1 MQFLR
6 QIWPQEHLE
15 HLAPRAALLIEGAAF
30 QKIARVDPTKL
41 RSVDGVLN
49 LIEALGGQW
58 GKTDTEDRYDLF
70 ERALYM
76 VAQKQDETND
86 SYLARHDIAFEDLLA
101 KSISINDV
109 RAYVLIRQSALSS
122 EDRKKIIMDN
132 GGQLTYDSARKSLRL
147 LGSRFFQDLQGNR
160 NIQGKKTYDAYAA
173 EDEEHVNF
181 SSPDGEAMDIDEEGI
196 FQLMAEQGDEDAVF
210 MSDFEDQVVEAVQDS
225 PELAAIFVSYQ
236 EARASPGTGPSQ
248 GLLASQGPR
257 QEGAQEGQGRW
268 WWSQHLLYGRQEKVV
283 GRQDSKFDVQNL
295 RPAGPLEE
303 RVSSKS
309 RRSQGRDDQYDGRA
323 GDHGRVEHDRG
334 RRSASRRCYVMAGDR
349 GSKRTWESNKSW
361 KGVWLF
367 WLFWGTWHGHQGFH
381 WNAPKQTHVL
391 L

>member
-1 MQFLR
+1 MSETAEAATDPTSASSFPPSSLPWGQIPKFDPAHTDLRVYSQKMQFLR

-30 QKIARVDPTKL
+30 QKIARVDPSKL
-41 RSVDGVLN
+41 RSVDGVKH

-58 GKTDTEDRYDLF
+58 GRTDTEDRYDLF

-160 NIQGKKTYDAYAA
+160 NAQGKKTYDAYAA
-173 EDEEHVNF
+173 EDEEHVHF
-181 SSPDGEAMDIDEEGI
+181 SAPDGEAMDIDEEGI

-210 MSDFEDQVVEAVQDS
+210 MGDFEDQVVEAVQDS
-225 PELAAIFVSYQ
+225 PELAAIFVYTKRHEQ
-236 EARASPGTGPSQ
+236 ESVNEPEPGAS
-248 GLLASQGPR
+248 
-257 QEGAQEGQGRW
+257 GR
-268 WWSQHLLYGRQEKVV
+268 
-283 GRQDSKFDVQNL
+283 
-295 RPAGPLEE
+295 
-303 RVSSKS
+303 
-309 RRSQGRDDQYDGRA
+309 
-323 GDHGRVEHDRG
+323 
-334 RRSASRRCYVMAGDR
+334 
-349 GSKRTWESNKSW
+349 
-361 KGVWLF
+361 
-367 WLFWGTWHGHQGFH
+367 
-381 WNAPKQTHVL
+381 
-391 L
+391 